1 MEREG
6 ARQVAVV
13 GKEDKREIT
22 VLLSV
27 AASGDMLPP
36 QVIYQGKTQG
46 CHAKVTFPEDWN
58 VTHSESHWSTES
70 TMLEYIDKVLVPYV
84 TQTRQKLELAMDH
97 PALALFDVFKAH
109 RCDTVLEK
117 LRQNHIHQV
126 FIPAGCTGELQPLDV
141 SVNEQFKV
149 SMKAHFARWYST
161 EVKESLDQGPEV
173 ASIRIDL
180 RASVLKPLHG
190 NRLITAISSLKD
202 KKEVLQRGFE
212 RSGIMEYVSQN

>member
-1 MEREG
+1 MEKEG
-6 ARQVAVV
+6 ARQVAIV

-27 AASGDMLPP
+27 AASDDMLAP
-36 QVIYQGKTQG
+36 QVIYQGKTEG

-58 VTHSESHWSTES
+58 VTHSETHWSTEL

-117 LRQNHIHQV
+117 LRQNHINQV

-141 SVNEQFKV
+141 SVNEQFKA

-161 EVKESLDQGPEV
+161 EVKKS
-173 ASIRIDL
+173 
-180 RASVLKPLHG
+180 
-190 NRLITAISSLKD
+190 
-202 KKEVLQRGFE
+202 
-212 RSGIMEYVSQN
+212 RSGSRT